1 MGFCG
6 GSRGVGK
13 ALGIFAASK
22 WEMAPLFHLLS
33 VKTVDFCQLEAPNTS
48 LLKIKTPV
56 AQLKDK
62 FIFLKAN
69 LCDLQRFLTRHC

>member
-33 VKTVDFCQLEAPNTS
+33 VKTVDFCQLEAPNPS
-48 LLKIKTPV
+48 LLKIKP
-56 AQLKDK
+56 QWLS
-62 FIFLKAN
+62 
-69 LCDLQRFLTRHC
+69 